1 MRMVT
6 GIFLVV
12 GFALVLVGLILILRA
27 MGIVNRSSPF
37 FTYRIR
43 IGGVLMFVGVIVMV
57 VSMII

>member
-43 IGGVLMFVGVIVMV
+43 IGGVLIFVGDAVMV
-57 VSMII
+57 VSVII